1 MSFRCHGKLIDRF
14 ASTLPVFMRFG
25 LSTHDRVARCG
36 VSWTLC
42 ACSRNRISWQATNT
56 RACDIFGYRFHFW
69 CVFADRF
76 RPSFTLIWYVCA
88 FVLIHFQERFQI
100 RINVDERPKRIE
112 MCAFSNDNVL
122 VWGHSVFKKDRR
134 LNVVTNSP
142 VVSLRVHYLA
152 ILLFCKTLWSKLIV
166 TNQMTKVWSI
176 ITLINSIFSHRE
188 KVILSFIAFRRRYR
202 RNTRNKWTL

>member
-14 ASTLPVFMRFG
+14 ASTLPVLMRFG

-36 VSWTLC
+36 ISWTLR

-88 FVLIHFQERFQI
+88 FVLIHCQERFQI

-122 VWGHSVFKKDRR
+122 VWGHSVFKKPSTKCGNQ
-134 LNVVTNSP
+134 LPGCFAQS
-142 VVSLRVHYLA
+142 SLPCNCTFLQNIV
-152 ILLFCKTLWSKLIV
+152 IKTSR
-166 TNQMTKVWSI
+166 
-176 ITLINSIFSHRE
+176 H
-188 KVILSFIAFRRRYR
+188 
-202 RNTRNKWTL
+202 